1 MSRFRVLIL
10 LFVLAM
16 AGALQNGHAIW
27 WGIAGAILAFV
38 LVAVA
43 WAWSGVN
50 WLRLARRTNTRTA
63 QAGHVLEE
71 EFKLTNLSRL
81 PKLWVEIRDQS
92 TLPAHFASRVL
103 GLIGGSQWRG
113 WRTRTRCALRGR
125 YYLGPVEVRSGDPL
139 GIYQM
144 RRKIDIVHPLL
155 VYPATFD
162 LQTFPLK
169 ASHLPDGNT
178 LRRRTHQVTANAAGV
193 RDYVMGDSINRIH
206 WPTSARRGR
215 LIVKEFELDS
225 VSDIWVALDLHQA
238 AHVGRIDEALFQ
250 HGLQPVP
257 DDETAP
263 AALPASTEE
272 YAVSIAASC
281 ARYFVRQER
290 EVGLMM
296 HGVHRYTINAER
308 GERQLNK
315 MLETLAVIRADGLLP
330 FGSVLA
336 SETVSL
342 PRGITVV
349 AVSASLNTEWA
360 AAIQGLTRGGLRVVA
375 VFIDA
380 SSFPDAP
387 PGAAEDSASVQAALA
402 NSGAL
407 LRVVRYGD
415 AIAETL
421 QG

>member
-16 AGALQNGHAIW
+16 VGALQNGHAIW

-38 LVAVA
+38 LIAIL

-63 QAGHVLEE
+63 QAGQILEE

-103 GLIGGSQWRG
+103 GLVGGSQWRG
-113 WRTRTRCALRGR
+113 WRTRTRCVLRGR

-144 RRKIDIVHPLL
+144 RRKIDITHPLL

-162 LQTFPLK
+162 LRSFPLK
-169 ASHLPDGNT
+169 VTHLPDGDT
-178 LRRRTHQVTANAAGV
+178 LRRRTHQVTTNAAGV
-193 RDYVMGDSINRIH
+193 RDYAMGDSINRIH

-215 LIVKEFELDS
+215 LIVKEFELDAI
-225 VSDIWVALDLHQA
+225 SDVWVAVDLQQT
-238 AHVGRIDEALFQ
+238 AHTGRIADALFEA
-250 HGLQPVP
+250 GMP
-257 DDETAP
+257 TAAEGVAAP
-263 AALPASTEE
+263 NALPASTEE

-281 ARYFVRQER
+281 ANYFVRQER
-290 EVGLMM
+290 EVGLIM
-296 HGVHRYTINAER
+296 HGARRYTIHAER

-315 MLETLAVIRADGLLP
+315 ILETLAVIRASGLIP

-336 SETVSL
+336 TETVSL
-342 PRGITVV
+342 SRGVTLV
-349 AVSASLNTEWA
+349 AVSASMDTEWA
-360 AAIQGLTRGGLRVVA
+360 SAIQGLTRSGMRVVA
-375 VFIDA
+375 IYVDA
-380 SSFPDAP
+380 SSFPGAP
-387 PGAAEDSASVQAALA
+387 PGAAESSAALQAALA

-407 LRVVRYGD
+407 MRVVRYGD
-415 AIAETL
+415 PIAEVIER
-421 QG
+421 